1 MYRARDGRILV
12 VDDRTRIASGSPF
25 EPTIGFS
32 RAVRVGDL
40 VVVSGTGPVFPQG
53 DACPDDAGRQARRC
67 FELIRAALEGAGA
80 SMEHVVRTRMFVTD
94 ISRWEEYGRAHG
106 EIFGGNPPA
115 TSMVE
120 VRRLIDPAML
130 IEIEAD
136 AVIER

>member
-1 MYRARDGRILV
+1 VAEGGGV
-12 VDDRTRIASGSPF
+12 HAP
-25 EPTIGFS
+25 
-32 RAVRVGDL
+32 
-40 VVVSGTGPVFPQG
+40 G
-53 DACPDDAGRQARRC
+53 DAYAQARRC
-67 FELIRAALEGAGA
+67 LEIIDVALSKLGA
-80 SMEHVVRTRMFVTD
+80 SLADVVRTRMFVTD

-136 AVIER
+136 AVVER